1 MNATDDEEFIEN
13 ATGGGKSGAAAAMLA
28 EAELAG
34 FTPLVVTDTR
44 SLKDFEA
51 LAVFEDEMR
60 QDEMRGLLA
69 GEAER
74 EQLAGPDQ
82 R

>member
-1 MNATDDEEFIEN
+1 MSATDDEGFI
-13 ATGGGKSGAAAAMLA
+13 GGDSGKSGAAARMLA

-44 SLKDFEA
+44 SLKDFEI

-60 QDEMRGLLA
+60 QLLA
-69 GEAER
+69 DETALG
-74 EQLAGPDQ
+74 QLAGPDQ